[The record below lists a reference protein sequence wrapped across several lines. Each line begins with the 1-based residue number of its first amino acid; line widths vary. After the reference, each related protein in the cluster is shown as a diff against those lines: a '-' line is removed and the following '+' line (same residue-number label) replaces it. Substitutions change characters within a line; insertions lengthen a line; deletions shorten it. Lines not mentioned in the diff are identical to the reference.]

1 MDWKNIALQPDQTLR
16 EALRVIDEGGVQ
28 GALVVD
34 NVDHLKGIVTD
45 GDIRRGILRG
55 IELDTPVSGVMNTDP
70 VTARPADDPK
80 RIIQVMKQR
89 RIHQLPVVD
98 DEGKVTDLKV
108 LAELLQP
115 QRRTNP
121 VMIMA
126 GGLGTRLR
134 PLTNDCP
141 KPLLEVGGQPILE
154 TILDGFLSYGFCRFR
169 FFVNYKAEMIE
180 DYFGDGSDWG
190 AEITYVHEEKR
201 LGTAGPLSLIEERP
215 EEPFFVMNG
224 DLLTTLNMGHVLDY
238 HQQQNATATMCVRDY
253 EVQVPYGVIETED
266 QRMIG
271 LEEKPVH
278 RHFVNAGVYVLAPET
293 LNHIPDNEFFDMP
306 DLFESVI
313 DAGQKS
319 VVFPIREY
327 WQDVGQK
334 EDFNRAQG
342 EYDEVFAG

>member
-1 MDWKNIALQPDQTLR
+1 MDWKKIALQPDQTLR

-34 NVDHLKGIVTD
+34 NTARLKGIVTD
-45 GDIRRGILRG
+45 GDIRRGILQG
-55 IELDTPVSGVMNTDP
+55 ITLDTPVSEVMNTDP

-80 RIIQVMKQR
+80 RLIQVMRQR

-98 DEGKVTDLKV
+98 ESGKVVALGV
-108 LAELLQP
+108 LAELLEP

-134 PLTNDCP
+134 PLTDDCP
-141 KPLLEVGGQPILE
+141 KPLLKVGGQPILE
-154 TILDGFLSYGFCRFR
+154 TIVDGFLAYGFHRFH
-169 FFVNYKAEMIE
+169 FFVNYKAAMIE
-180 DYFGDGSDWG
+180 AYFGDGSDWN
-190 AEITYVHEEKR
+190 AEIDYVHEGKR
-201 LGTAGPLSLIEERP
+201 LGTAGPLSLLEKRP

-224 DLLTTLNMGHVLDY
+224 DLLTTLNMEQVLDF
-238 HQQQNATATMCVRDY
+238 HEEHDAAATMCVRDY
-253 EVQVPYGVIETED
+253 EVRVPYGVIETED

-278 RHFVNAGVYVLAPET
+278 RHFVNAGVYVLEPEA
-293 LNHIPDNEFFDMP
+293 LDYIPENEFFDMP
-306 DLFESVI
+306 ELFESVI
-313 DAGQKS
+313 QAGQMS

-342 EYDEVFAG
+342 EYSEVFSS